1 MWNHAES
8 CPVIPWWKDQMSEAH
23 IFFSTFRC
31 HGAGFHFV
39 LLEMHQ
45 AAVSER
51 CTNFVLAHSG
61 RGSRSVAGNSNL
73 SAQDYYILY
82 QTQLAHNGGRIAIEL
97 KSASWC
103 TALSAP
109 RMHTEK
115 VPKGFARRLS
125 LGSVRALALDDAQNA
140 AFFRPAKPVFPNVI
154 DNVAHAH

>member
-73 SAQDYYILY
+73 SAQDYYILSNAASA
-82 QTQLAHNGGRIAIEL
+82 QRRPHRDRAQKCILMHSVVGSTHAHR
-97 KSASWC
+97 KSAQRLRAPSLASFSSGSRTWRC
-103 TALSAP
+103 T
-109 RMHTEK
+109 K
-115 VPKGFARRLS
+115 RR
-125 LGSVRALALDDAQNA
+125 
-140 AFFRPAKPVFPNVI
+140 FFSTSQTCFP
-154 DNVAHAH
+154 